1 MSLHEWRYR
10 LAWIL
15 VLAATGIAIYLQF
28 GWVVDT
34 LSWSISKF
42 DNKHLAFGIAIVIL
56 LVAVGIW
63 VFLHFWRH
71 RPWVEPIRRLTRAL
85 QEIDGDTQHD
95 PKDRIA
101 KANEVFDLAEPQ
113 IKRLWQKYREHLQP
127 DPQGPGYLNLMDPR
141 LWFSVESLPGRG
153 YEQWCATW
161 AGVFLTIG
169 LLFTFIGLSAAL
181 LKVGGIADA
190 DSMAMKQAIT
200 DILGVSSAKFIT
212 SIAGLLAYIGFSLV
226 TRRYQSSQQAAARE
240 LADAVQHL
248 SVPLTPELL
257 LYEQNKTALK
267 QLERMDR
274 FTDDLAVAIDGKL
287 EKRLQL
293 LSSEF
298 GEHLGTIQQNL
309 PGATAE
315 PIVDA
320 IQNMTQAVATE
331 FSTQVQQTAGG
342 EINSVAVRLAEVAEK
357 LTSVKND
364 MGGVGEAF
372 GKDIQT
378 AAASLVDA
386 AKQMSQ
392 GVNGQSSELE
402 GKISQF
408 SSKLDNIAATLGQ
421 VPGSID
427 SALNETLKKLTESIG
442 DISTSV
448 GQVPARIDAALNDT
462 LTKLT
467 NAIDALVQQIGE
479 GGKSGAT
486 ALSVGGE
493 EAGNRLKNSAGEAGQ
508 QLKDK
513 LGEVSGKLDAIAGS
527 LSQIPDSINLT
538 LNNTLTKLTESV
550 DMLLSRLTQGGE
562 EGANALINGGQ
573 EAGNTLKASAD
584 LAGKEL
590 TTQMGQFSQK
600 LDNISD
606 ILARIPSNIDSAL
619 NGTLAKLREVP
630 NSIDG
635 ALDKTLEKRSKTV
648 GELVEK
654 LNQGGKSGATA
665 LRDGGEKAGALL
677 KESAIQAGQEL
688 KGKLGEV
695 AGSLDQISKTLGQ
708 MPNSINFALNESL
721 KGLAQGGEKAGEGI
735 KLASGTLETAIEN
748 FAARLQTVESSLKS
762 LPEAVA
768 AQVKNLTEAGRT
780 FEGAGQMVV
789 NSGTALRQ
797 ASEPLQ
803 QTANAIQA
811 SLIQVRQ
818 GIAEA
823 NAIHQQTNESVQT
836 ALVQL
841 KNAADAA
848 QRTFKTHEERFGA
861 ADADLANALSALRIG
876 VEQVVT
882 GTNKAFS
889 NYANHIEHAVGV
901 LSNWGEGLEFSV
913 KELAD
918 SIRQAPPRR

>member
-1 MSLHEWRYR
+1 MKLHEWRYGVVWA
-10 LAWIL
+10 LI
-15 VLAATGIAIYLQF
+15 LAATGAGIYLQF
-28 GWVVDT
+28 GWVVDS
-34 LSWSISKF
+34 LSWSIGKF
-42 DNKHLAFGIAIVIL
+42 DNKHLAFGIAISIL
-56 LVAVGIW
+56 LVAIGIW
-63 VFLHFWRH
+63 LYLHFWLH
-71 RPWVEPIRRLTRAL
+71 RPWIEPIRRLSRAL
-85 QEIDGDTQHD
+85 REIDGETHHD
-95 PKDRIA
+95 PNERIA
-101 KANEVFDLAEPQ
+101 KANEIFNLTEPQ
-113 IKRLWQKYREHLQP
+113 IKRLWNKYREHLQP
-127 DPQGPGYLNLMDPR
+127 DYQGPGYLNLVDPR
-141 LWFSVESLPGRG
+141 LWFSVESLPRRG

-181 LKVGGIADA
+181 LKVGGIVDA

-200 DILGVSSAKFIT
+200 EILGVSSAKFIT

-248 SVPLTPELL
+248 SAPLTPELL

-320 IQNMTQAVATE
+320 IQSMSRTVASE

-342 EINSVAVRLAEVAEK
+342 EINAVAVRLAEVTEK
-357 LTSVKND
+357 LASVKNE

-386 AKQMSQ
+386 TRKMSQ

-427 SALNETLKKLTESIG
+427 SALNETLKKLTESIS

-448 GQVPARIDAALNDT
+448 GQVPAQIDAALNDT

-467 NAIDALVQQIGE
+467 SAIDALVHQIGE

-493 EAGNRLKNSAGEAGQ
+493 EAGN
-508 QLKDK
+508 
-513 LGEVSGKLDAIAGS
+513 
-527 LSQIPDSINLT
+527 
-538 LNNTLTKLTESV
+538 
-550 DMLLSRLTQGGE
+550 
-562 EGANALINGGQ
+562 
-573 EAGNTLKASAD
+573 TLKASAD

-590 TTQMGQFSQK
+590 TAQMGQFSQK

-606 ILARIPSNIDSAL
+606 ILARIPINIDSAL
-619 NGTLAKLREVP
+619 SGTLAKLKEVP
-630 NSIDG
+630 NSIDS

-735 KLASGTLETAIEN
+735 KLASSTLEAAIEN
-748 FAARLQTVESSLKS
+748 FAGRLQAVESSLKS

-768 AQVKNLTEAGRT
+768 AQVRNLTEAGRT
-780 FEGAGQMVV
+780 FEGAGQTVV
-789 NSGTALRQ
+789 SSSAALRQ

-811 SLIQVRQ
+811 SLAEVRQ
-818 GIAEA
+818 GIAEV
-823 NAIHQQTNESVQT
+823 NAIHQQTNQSVQA
-836 ALVQL
+836 ALISL
-841 KNAADAA
+841 KNTAESAQKTFATHDEKFGKIDA
-848 QRTFKTHEERFGA
+848 
-861 ADADLANALSALRIG
+861 
-876 VEQVVT
+876 
-882 GTNKAFS
+882 
-889 NYANHIEHAVGV
+889 
-901 LSNWGEGLEFSV
+901 
-913 KELAD
+913 ELARALLVLRD
-918 SIRQAPPRR
+918 GVDHVATKSSEIFNSQDQAIAKAIGQLSLMVQDLQDALDESFGKIN

>member
-1 MSLHEWRYR
+1 MSLREWRYGFI
-10 LAWIL
+10 WVL
-15 VLAATGIAIYLQF
+15 VLAATGIAVFLHF
-28 GWVVDT
+28 GWVVEA
-34 LSWSISKF
+34 LSWSIGKF
-42 DNKHLAFGIAIVIL
+42 DNKHLAFGIAIIIL
-56 LVAVGIW
+56 LVAIWIW

-71 RPWVEPIRRLTRAL
+71 RPWVEPIRLLTRAL
-85 QEIDGDTQHD
+85 KEIDGDTQHD
-95 PKDRIA
+95 PKYGIA
-101 KANEVFDLAEPQ
+101 KANEVFDLSEPQ

-212 SIAGLLAYIGFSLV
+212 SIAGLLAYIWFSLV
-226 TRRYQSSQQAAARE
+226 TRRYQSSQQAAAHE

-293 LSSEF
+293 LASEF

-320 IQNMTQAVATE
+320 IQSMTQAVATE
-331 FSTQVQQTAGG
+331 FSTQVQQTAGA
-342 EINSVAVRLAEVAEK
+342 EINSVAVRLAEVTEK

-508 QLKDK
+508 ELKDK

-527 LSQIPDSINLT
+527 LSQIPESINLT

-562 EGANALINGGQ
+562 EGAIALINGGQ
-573 EAGNTLKASAD
+573 KAGNTLKASAD

-590 TTQMGQFSQK
+590 SESIKSAST
-600 LDNISD
+600 
-606 ILARIPSNIDSAL
+606 IL
-619 NGTLAKLREVP
+619 E
-630 NSIDG
+630 
-635 ALDKTLEKRSKTV
+635 
-648 GELVEK
+648 
-654 LNQGGKSGATA
+654 
-665 LRDGGEKAGALL
+665 
-677 KESAIQAGQEL
+677 
-688 KGKLGEV
+688 
-695 AGSLDQISKTLGQ
+695 
-708 MPNSINFALNESL
+708 
-721 KGLAQGGEKAGEGI
+721 
-735 KLASGTLETAIEN
+735 ASIEN
-748 FAARLQTVESSLKS
+748 FASRLQAVESSLKS

-768 AQVKNLTEAGRT
+768 AQVRNLTEAGRA
-780 FEGAGQMVV
+780 FEGAGQTVV
-789 NSGTALRQ
+789 SSGIALRQ

-811 SLIQVRQ
+811 SLIQVHQ

-823 NAIHQQTNESVQT
+823 NAIHQQANQSIQT
-836 ALVQL
+836 SLVSL
-841 KNAADAA
+841 KNTAEAA
-848 QRTFKTHEERFGA
+848 QRTFATHEERFGKV
-861 ADADLANALSALRIG
+861 DAELAKAVSNLRDG
-876 VEQVVT
+876 VEQVAT
-882 GTNKAFS
+882 RSSEIFNNQDIAIAKAIGQLS
-889 NYANHIEHAVGV
+889 LMVQELQEAVD
-901 LSNWGEGLEFSV
+901 
-913 KELAD
+913 ELT
-918 SIRQAPPRR
+918 SHNN